1 MSPVRLD
8 FPFDPSVARV
18 TLACAKGNILDK
30 TTVLALDGI
39 FESLSDRRDLR
50 AVVLCSEGPHFS
62 FGASIEE
69 HLPREI
75 DAALGRLGCLLRR
88 IAQTPAP
95 TIAAVRGQCLGG
107 GLELVLACDLVIAEE
122 TALLGLPEIR
132 LGVFPPA
139 GCALLPVR
147 VGAARAAEMILTG
160 RSRRAREAYET
171 GLVTRLAPAGQLEEE
186 LWLWIREYFLPRAPS
201 ALRYAAR
208 ALRRDVVRALD
219 EVLADLDRMYLEE
232 MMPEGDAEEGIRS
245 FLERREARWSRNE
258 VMV

>member
-8 FPFDPSVARV
+8 FPFDQSVARV
-18 TLACAKGNILDK
+18 TLSAAKGNILDK
-30 TTVLALDGI
+30 AMVQALDEI
-39 FESLSDRRDLR
+39 LLSLSSRRDLR
-50 AVVLCSEGPHFS
+50 AVVLCSDGPHFS

-69 HLPREI
+69 HLPGEI
-75 DAALGRLGCLLRR
+75 EAALDRLGRLLR
-88 IAQTPAP
+88 TMVNLPAP

-107 GLELVLACDLVIAEE
+107 GLELVLACDLVIAED

-147 VGAARAAEMILTG
+147 IGVARAAEMVLTG
-160 RSRRAREAYET
+160 RSRRAREAFES
-171 GLVTRLAPAGQLEEE
+171 GLVTRLAPPGELEEE
-186 LWLWIREYFLPRAPS
+186 LWMWIREYFIPRAPS

-208 ALRRDVVRALD
+208 ALRREVIRALD
-219 EVLADLDRMYLEE
+219 EVLPEVDRMYLEE